1 MVREPAEPYDPE
13 LDPDA
18 IDVAANRIRE
28 RVEALLSPSPTPR
41 DELARAAGG
50 PPAGVFAA
58 LVELSLAGK
67 AALLPGGLAAK
78 AFPEED

>member
-1 MVREPAEPYDPE
+1 VDP
-13 LDPDA
+13 
-18 IDVAANRIRE
+18 
-28 RVEALLSPSPTPR
+28 
-41 DELARAAGG
+41 
-50 PPAGVFAA
+50 VFAA